1 MNMNNVNL
9 KRYTTKSFTL
19 ALTPKMNALEE
30 RKCQKAPLKEIFMIT
45 IGTYYSN
52 LLLLIYSFRTESMW
66 GQDCILREE
75 MECESSSIMTI
86 PATRAQNLN
95 KNMCAA

>member
-1 MNMNNVNL
+1 
-9 KRYTTKSFTL
+9 
-19 ALTPKMNALEE
+19 MNALEE